1 MIRNLS
7 ILLLLASA
15 FARADYSYTMTS
27 KASMGGNP
35 SVSKYYYKGNKMKME
50 MSNTVMI
57 MDFDAQTI
65 TTLNPQDKSYTVKSF
80 AEVSKETAT
89 ATGDVHPEFKDT
101 GEKKVINGFNASQLL
116 LTMDV
121 DSGRGG
127 QKMQMQ
133 MEMWISPDVPGVGE
147 LRGFYQRNM
156 GKFPWASLGEG
167 TNPQMKAVTIEM
179 YKKLAQMNGAAVL
192 EVMHM
197 KMGGAGGPDPSSDPR
212 MAQARAQ
219 LEQMAKQGGQQGE
232 IAKQQLAR
240 MGAMGGGGGGG
251 MQVTIEGSGFS
262 PAPVPESVFAIP
274 GDYKKR

>member
-7 ILLLLASA
+7 VLLLLACA
-15 FARADYSYTMTS
+15 IARADFSYTMTS
-27 KASMGGNP
+27 KSSMGGNP

-57 MDFDAQTI
+57 MDFDSQII

-80 AEVSKETAT
+80 ADANKEAATAT
-89 ATGDVHPEFKDT
+89 ADVHPEFKDT
-101 GEKKVINGFNASQLL
+101 GEKKNINGFNASQLL

-156 GKFPWASLGEG
+156 NKFPWGTLGEG

-179 YKKLAQMNGAAVL
+179 YKKLAQMNGTAVL

-197 KMGGAGGPDPSSDPR
+197 KMGGAGAPDPSADPR
-212 MAQARAQ
+212 MAAARVR
-219 LEQMAKQGGQQGE
+219 LEEMAKQGGQQGE

-240 MGAMGGGGGGG
+240 MGAMSGGGGGG
-251 MQVTIEGSGFS
+251 MQITIEGSGFS
-262 PAPVPESVFAIP
+262 PAPVPDSIFAIA

>member
-7 ILLLLASA
+7 ILLLLAA
-15 FARADYSYTMTS
+15 GFARADFSYTMTS
-27 KASMGGNP
+27 KSSMGGNP
-35 SVSKYYYKGNKMKME
+35 SVSKYYYKGNKMKTE
-50 MSNTVMI
+50 TSNSVMI
-57 MDFDAQTI
+57 MDFDAQTV
-65 TTLNPQDKSYTVKSF
+65 TTINPQDKSYTVKTF
-80 AEVSKETAT
+80 AETNKEAATAT
-89 ATGDVHPEFKDT
+89 ADVHPDFKDT
-101 GEKKVINGFNASQLL
+101 GEKKVINGFNATQLL

-121 DSGRGG
+121 DAGRGG
-127 QKMQMQ
+127 QKAQMQ

-167 TNPQMKAVTIEM
+167 ANPQMKAVTIEM

-197 KMGGAGGPDPSSDPR
+197 KLGGAGAPDPSADPR
-212 MAQARAQ
+212 MAAARAR
-219 LEQMAKQGGQQGE
+219 LEEMAKQGGQQGE

-240 MGAMGGGGGGG
+240 MGAMGGGGG
-251 MQVTIEGSGFS
+251 MQITIEGSGFS
-262 PAPVPESVFAIP
+262 PAPVAESVFTIP

>member
-1 MIRNLS
+1 
-7 ILLLLASA
+7 
-15 FARADYSYTMTS
+15 
-27 KASMGGNP
+27 
-35 SVSKYYYKGNKMKME
+35 MKME

-65 TTLNPQDKSYTVKSF
+65 TTLNPQDKSYSVKTF
-80 AEVSKETAT
+80 AEANKETSGALSG
-89 ATGDVHPEFKDT
+89 ADVHPEFKDT

-121 DSGRGG
+121 DAGRGG

-167 TNPQMKAVTIEM
+167 ANPQMKAVTIEM

-197 KMGGAGGPDPSSDPR
+197 KMPGAGGPDPSADPR
-212 MAQARAQ
+212 MAAARAR
-219 LEQMAKQGGQQGE
+219 LEEMAKQPGPAGQAAQ
-232 IAKQQLAR
+232 QQLAR

-251 MQVTIEGSGFS
+251 MQITIEGSGFS
-262 PAPVPESVFAIP
+262 PAPVPEAVFAIP